1 MKEARKL
8 GLTEEFMP
16 EVEELAKEVSDG
28 TVPMEDLIQEG
39 YVGLMEGIAEL
50 DQEGGSGDEDDF
62 GTFSG
67 YDDGGLSTEEVMRGA
82 IRKALERAQKE
93 AAALKKKD
101 DRVIVQVEMLNE
113 SISKLTEELGKKP
126 NIDEIANDLRI
137 PQEKVLDILKLTG
150 EDIDAEDR
158 AANAV
163 PEDEKDTDSGSH

>member
-16 EVEELAKEVSDG
+16 EVEEIAKEVWDG
-28 TVPMEDLIQEG
+28 TVQTEDRIQEG
-39 YVGLMEGIAEL
+39 DVGVMEGIAEL

-113 SISKLTEELGKKP
+113 SISKLTDELGKKP
-126 NIDEIANDLRI
+126 TIDEIANDLRI
-137 PQEKVLDILKLTG
+137 PQDKVLDILKLTG

>member
-16 EVEELAKEVSDG
+16 EVEEIAKEVSDG

-82 IRKALERAQKE
+82 IRKALERAQ
-93 AAALKKKD
+93 
-101 DRVIVQVEMLNE
+101 I
-113 SISKLTEELGKKP
+113 G
-126 NIDEIANDLRI
+126 
-137 PQEKVLDILKLTG
+137 
-150 EDIDAEDR
+150 R
-158 AANAV
+158 AHV
-163 PEDEKDTDSGSH
+163 

>member
-8 GLTEEFMP
+8 GLPAEFLQAGEEI
-16 EVEELAKEVSDG
+16 AKEVADG
-28 TVPMEDLIQEG
+28 PVPMEDLIQEG

-113 SISKLTEELGKKP
+113 SISKLTDELGKKP
-126 NIDEIANDLRI
+126 TIDEIANDLRI
-137 PQEKVLDILKLTG
+137 PQDKVLDILKLTG

>member
-16 EVEELAKEVSDG
+16 EVEEIAKEVSDG

-50 DQEGGSGDEDDF
+50 DQEGGSGDEADF

-113 SISKLTEELGKKP
+113 SISKLTDELGKKP
-126 NIDEIANDLRI
+126 TIDEIANDLRI
-137 PQEKVLDILKLTG
+137 PQDKVLDILKLTG